1 MEDFT
6 AQDELNLEHYQSLS
20 TEALFDNFEVL
31 DYLKQTELKDPLI
44 NAALYGVQDLKQ
56 IDNTIDLIRKILD
69 ERNAIQ

>member
-20 TEALFDNFEVL
+20 TEALFDTVEVL
-31 DYLKQTELKDPLI
+31 HYLKQTELNDPLI

-56 IDNTIDLIRKILD
+56 VEDTISLIREILD